1 MADRSEPKPSSEEN
15 STRIRQRWAAIT
27 AVLVIAALAAGFSAG
42 TWANYLIFARS
53 GPEVRVPQGAE
64 NEFELLAEVWQTID
78 EKYVN
83 QAELQPDQ
91 MAYGAAHGLVGTL
104 KDAGHSRFLS
114 PEMVEQHRS
123 QIQGQFEGIGAYVE
137 MRNGRVVIVS
147 PIDNTPAQRAGLKPG
162 DVIQKVNDQ
171 EVTGLLLEEVISRI
185 KGPAG
190 TEVTLTVLDPD
201 SGDTR
206 RVTLERAE
214 IDLDLAAWEQIPG
227 TNLAYLR
234 ISAMSDGAGQDL
246 RKALQEID
254 EAGLEGILLDLRN
267 NPGGLLGEAVA
278 VSSQLIE
285 SGTVLV
291 RVDAGGETSSVS
303 VNEGAE
309 AVDLP
314 VVALANQ
321 GTASGAEIVIGAL
334 QDHDR
339 AEVVGTTTAG
349 AGTVLNS
356 FSLPDGA
363 ALLIAVEEWLT
374 PDGRVIW
381 QQGLAPDREVTLPED
396 VQPLI
401 QLTFQD
407 FTEESIEASG
417 DQQFLTA
424 LELLVDAVGEDH

>member
-1 MADRSEPKPSSEEN
+1 L
-15 STRIRQRWAAIT
+15 IVT
-27 AVLVIAALAAGFSAG
+27 ALVVGFGAGLLLDAGFFTDTSS
-42 TWANYLIFARS
+42 L
-53 GPEVRVPQGAE
+53 VRVPRGTE
-64 NEFELLAEVWQTID
+64 DEFEMLVEVWNVID

-83 QAELQPDQ
+83 QEEIQPDQ
-91 MAYGAAHGLVGTL
+91 LSYGAAHGLVRTL

-114 PEMVEQHRS
+114 PEMVEQHRN
-123 QIQGQFEGIGAYVE
+123 QIQGKFEGIGAFVE
-137 MRNGRVVIVS
+137 MRNGQVVIVS

-162 DVIQKVNDQ
+162 AVIQKVNGE
-171 EVTGLLLEEVISRI
+171 EVMGLALEEVISRI

-190 TEVTLTVLDPD
+190 TEVTLTVLNPETGE
-201 SGDTR
+201 SR
-206 RVTLERAE
+206 QVTLERAE
-214 IDLDLAAWEQIPG
+214 INLDLVAWQQVPG
-227 TNLAYLR
+227 TEIAYLR
-234 ISAMSDGAGQDL
+234 ISAMSDGAGKDL
-246 RKALQEID
+246 QNTLQEIQ
-254 EAGLEGILLDLRN
+254 EAGMEGVLLDLRN

-278 VSSQLIE
+278 VSSQFID
-285 SGTVLV
+285 SGTVLI
-291 RVDAGGETSSVS
+291 RKDAQGETTSVE

-321 GTASGAEIVIGAL
+321 GSASGAEIVIGAL
-334 QDHDR
+334 QDHGR

-396 VQPLI
+396 AEPLI
-401 QLTFQD
+401 RLTFQD
-407 FTEESIEASG
+407 FTEEDIQESS

-424 LELLVDAVGEDH
+424 LEILEDKLDEIQ

>member
-1 MADRSEPKPSSEEN
+1 MKHDKDKRLNRLILISS
-15 STRIRQRWAAIT
+15 
-27 AVLVIAALAAGFSAG
+27 VLVLAALVTGFAGGLLLKAAFFTDSS
-42 TWANYLIFARS
+42 TV
-53 GPEVRVPQGAE
+53 VRVPQNAE
-64 NEFELLAEVWQTID
+64 EEFELLVEVWQTID

-83 QAELQPDQ
+83 QEELQADQ

-137 MRNGRVVIVS
+137 MRNGRIVIVS

-162 DVIQKVNDQ
+162 DVIQKVNGQ
-171 EVTGLLLEEVISRI
+171 EVTGLMLEQVISRI

-190 TEVTLTVLDPD
+190 TEVTLTILDPD
-201 SGDTR
+201 SGNTKQ
-206 RVTLERAE
+206 VTLERAE
-214 IDLDLAAWEQIPG
+214 IDLDLVAWEQIPG
-227 TNLAYLR
+227 TEIAYLR
-234 ISAMSDGAGQDL
+234 ISAMSDGAGKDL
-246 RKALQEID
+246 RKTLQEIND
-254 EAGLEGILLDLRN
+254 AGMAGILLDLRN

-278 VSSQLIE
+278 VSSQLID

-291 RVDAGGETSSVS
+291 RVDARGETTSVN

-339 AEVVGTTTAG
+339 AQVVGTTTSG

-381 QQGLAPDREVTLPED
+381 QQGLAPDREVVLPED

-401 QLTFQD
+401 KLTFQD
-407 FTEESIEASG
+407 FTEESIRASG

-424 LELLVDAVGEDH
+424 LEMVVEIVNEDR